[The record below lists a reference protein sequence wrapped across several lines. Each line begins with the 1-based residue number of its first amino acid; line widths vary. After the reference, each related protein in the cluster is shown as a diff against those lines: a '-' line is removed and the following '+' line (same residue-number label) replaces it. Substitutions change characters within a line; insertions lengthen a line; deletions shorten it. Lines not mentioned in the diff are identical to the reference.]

1 MKNTT
6 SLLYLTP
13 RFLGTLFILL
23 VFAFLFELAIDEI
36 DISTLLIAS
45 IPGFIA
51 LILLI
56 VAWIKE
62 GIGGW
67 LFIILGIIGILYP
80 FATASEFHLGFL
92 LLPGWALFVGL
103 LFLMNKPR

>member
-13 RFLGTLFILL
+13 RFLGTFFILL

-36 DISTLLIAS
+36 DINALLIAS
-45 IPGFIA
+45 IPCFIA
-51 LILLI
+51 LLLLI

-67 LFIILGIIGILYP
+67 LFVILGIIGILYP
-80 FATASEFHLGFL
+80 FATSNDFHLGFL
-92 LLPGWALFVGL
+92 YEYVLFY
-103 LFLMNKPR
+103 N

>member
-6 SLLYLTP
+6 SLTYLAP
-13 RFLGTLFILL
+13 RFLGTLLVLL
-23 VFAFLFELAIDEI
+23 IFAFLLELSAEEFNLN
-36 DISTLLIAS
+36 TLLIAS
-45 IPGFIA
+45 LPGLIV

-56 VAWIKE
+56 IAWTKQ

-67 LFIILGIIGILYP
+67 LFVILGFVGILYP

-103 LFLMNKPR
+103 LFLMNKSH